1 MAAKMSVKS
10 KLSETESERG
20 SPNEQSEGH
29 PCTIAPENHAAD
41 RDPSKG
47 TPWRDIFKEL
57 LFQYLAL
64 PGAGRY
70 AGFYTCLSSLSP
82 QSAQGAGGG
91 CKTKDEEILKKQ
103 RPLPFPHILP
113 TAASNPEAL
122 NWRH

>member
-47 TPWRDIFKEL
+47 APWRDIFKEL

-70 AGFYTCLSSLSP
+70 ASTPISP
-82 QSAQGAGGG
+82 LFLPSQPREQ
-91 CKTKDEEILKKQ
+91 EEDVRQKMRKY
-103 RPLPFPHILP
+103 
-113 TAASNPEAL
+113 
-122 NWRH
+122 